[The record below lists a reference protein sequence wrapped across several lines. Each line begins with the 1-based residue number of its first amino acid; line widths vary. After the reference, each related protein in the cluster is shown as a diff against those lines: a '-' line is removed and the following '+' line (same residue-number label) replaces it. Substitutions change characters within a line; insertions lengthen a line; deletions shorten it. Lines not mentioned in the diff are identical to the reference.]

1 MDIFLATGKELV
13 VNVLLKEQS
22 IEDIIEPNTFNTG
35 QQDTEQGLYRPILY
49 KMTAKVVTESIRKM
63 INMSVL
69 SVITIM
75 LLKVVFIFTSRVN
88 MKELDMNVINVNTKQ
103 YARVILLN
111 INRQISKELNMNATS
126 VNTNLH
132 ESYKIKA

>member
-1 MDIFLATGKELV
+1 
-13 VNVLLKEQS
+13 
-22 IEDIIEPNTFNTG
+22 
-35 QQDTEQGLYRPILY
+35 
-49 KMTAKVVTESIRKM
+49 
-63 INMSVL
+63 
-69 SVITIM
+69 
-75 LLKVVFIFTSRVN
+75 
-88 MKELDMNVINVNTKQ
+88 MNVINVNTKQ